1 MFLMFTLNSK
11 FYKYFE
17 VKTKKNNVVFPGS
30 IALCQLEHYVSLRR
44 YVCGRHGRGSERFS
58 KRALRAK
65 PLTVPCVDSYFYR
78 LQHDGWWWMIE
89 GARGASTVR

>member
-1 MFLMFTLNSK
+1 MFTLNSK
-11 FYKYFE
+11 FYKYLD
-17 VKTKKNNVVFPGS
+17 VKKKKTRYFFPGS
-30 IALCQLEHYVSLRR
+30 KSLCQLEHYVSLRC

-58 KRALRAK
+58 KRALRAE
-65 PLTVPCVDSYFYR
+65 PRTVSCVESYFYR